1 MAKNN
6 VVDKIAAAVKPI
18 IEAEGLELV
27 DVEYVKEGGNWYL
40 RIFID
45 KLGGV
50 DLDDCQAVSEKID
63 TLLDELDPIPQAY
76 FLEVSSPGLE
86 RPLKKPA
93 DFERFKGHLVNIT
106 TYAPIN
112 GTKSFTGKLMDYTP
126 EGIQLEV
133 KGNTILLPHQQV
145 ASSRLA
151 VEF

>member
-1 MAKNN
+1 MTKNN
-6 VVDKIAAAVKPI
+6 VVENIATSVRPI
-18 IEAEGLELV
+18 VEAENLELV

-63 TLLDELDPIPQAY
+63 TLLDELDPISQAY

-86 RPLKKPA
+86 RPLKKPE
-93 DFERFKGHLVNIT
+93 DFQRFKGHLVNIT
-106 TYAPIN
+106 TFAPVD
-112 GTKSFTGKLMDYTP
+112 GAKSFTGKLMDYTE
-126 EGIQLEV
+126 EGIQVEV
-133 KGNTILLPHQQV
+133 KGKPVLVPHKQV

>member
-6 VVDKIAAAVKPI
+6 VGENVAAAVRPI
-18 IEAEGLELV
+18 VEAENLELV

-63 TLLDELDPIPQAY
+63 TLLDELDPISQAY

-106 TYAPIN
+106 TFAPID
-112 GTKSFTGKLMDYTP
+112 GVKSFTGKLMDYSA

-133 KGNTILLPHQQV
+133 KGKIVLLPHQQV